1 MNSQPTAAS
10 GGKRPT
16 LSLGL
21 LKAIV
26 VYALVAYP
34 WVDAVVRRVPISV
47 VGSFWDEGI
56 FALGLLLLALRV
68 RSGWSLRTSPLL
80 RPMGLFFAVSVAI
93 LLADLR
99 HLSIGLEGMRA
110 TFEYMV
116 AVFLAL
122 NLIDDLQE
130 ARRYSYV
137 LIGLGSLAAL
147 HGIYQYAT
155 NAPMPESWTSVT
167 ETLRTRAYSIV
178 GSPNGLGDYL
188 ALLVPLALG
197 WAGQERRRWVQLT
210 LVAAAGVLGVGLLL
224 TFSRGAWLALVG
236 AIMVVALSF
245 DRRLL
250 AAALAAAVLL
260 TVAVPPISQRLDQL
274 FSSNYWERS
283 MVYGG
288 RLYRWNQAYEQMA
301 HRPVMG
307 AGLGQFGG
315 AVAARRMGV
324 MYTDNYYA
332 KTLAESGLAGL
343 AAFVA
348 LMAACGWLGFRT
360 FRALRGRPEQALAL
374 GLWGALLVGIFHN
387 GVENIFEIPFLN
399 VYFWF
404 LAGLLSRLPAL
415 AGAVPDSALVEAAPL
430 QALPEA
436 GKETLL

>member
-1 MNSQPTAAS
+1 MNAQPTTPSDNKAS
-10 GGKRPT
+10 VTPI
-16 LSLGL
+16 GL
-21 LKAIV
+21 LKSIV
-26 VYALVAYP
+26 LYALVAYP
-34 WVDAVVRRVPISV
+34 WVDAALRRLPIAAA
-47 VGSFWDEGI
+47 GSFWDEAI
-56 FALGLLLLALRV
+56 FALGLLLILQRR
-68 RSGWSLRTSPLL
+68 RSGKPLRSSPLL
-80 RPMGLFFAVSVAI
+80 RPMGLFLAISVAI

-99 HLSIGLEGMRA
+99 HLSIGLEGLRA

-122 NLIDDLQE
+122 NLIDDLEE
-130 ARRYSYV
+130 ARRCSYV

-155 NAPMPESWTSVT
+155 HAPMPESWISVT

-197 WAGQERRRWVQLT
+197 WARYEKRRWLR
-210 LVAAAGVLGVGLLL
+210 LVLLAAAGVLGLGLLL

-250 AAALAAAVLL
+250 AAALAAAVILS
-260 TVAVPPISQRLDQL
+260 VAVPPISRRVGQL
-274 FSSNYWERS
+274 ASRHYWQRS

-288 RLYRWNQAYEQMA
+288 RLYRWNQAYEQLA
-301 HRPVMG
+301 HAPLTG
-307 AGLGQFGG
+307 AGMGQFGG

-324 MYTDNYYA
+324 MYSDNYYA
-332 KTLAESGLAGL
+332 KTAAEAGVVGL
-343 AAFVA
+343 AAFIV

-374 GLWGALLVGIFHN
+374 GLWGALLVVIFHN
-387 GVENIFEIPFLN
+387 AVENIFEIPFIN

-415 AGAVPDSALVEAAPL
+415 AGTS
-430 QALPEA
+430 LPEVQPES
-436 GKETLL
+436 GKETSL